1 MTFDQRS
8 SYKNCHEEGHKLNFK
23 EDGGRRAVEYNAWNS
38 SVSLQCWLEFMSE
51 GLKIKVRWRM
61 NI

>member
-8 SYKNCHEEGHKLNFK
+8 SFKNWHEEGHKLNFK

-51 GLKIKVRWRM
+51 GLKMKVRWRM

>member
-8 SYKNCHEEGHKLNFK
+8 SNKNCHEEGHKLNFK
-23 EDGGRRAVEYNAWNS
+23 EDDGRRAVEYNAWNS

-51 GLKIKVRWRM
+51 GLKMKVRWRM

>member
-8 SYKNCHEEGHKLNFK
+8 SNKNCHEEGHELNFK
-23 EDGGRRAVEYNAWNS
+23 EDGGRRAVEYNAWNLG
-38 SVSLQCWLEFMSE
+38 VSLQCWLEFMSE
-51 GLKIKVRWRM
+51 GLKMKVRWRM